1 MRTIV
6 LIALLAVARKFILL
20 DLNKVSAM
28 ELFALSA
35 AVLAL
40 GIVYW
45 LVREQDARVAHDVR
59 EQARLEGKT
68 AFHGWTK
75 KT

>member
-1 MRTIV
+1 
-6 LIALLAVARKFILL
+6 
-20 DLNKVSAM
+20 M